1 MRLERSAVT
10 LDDAFDRFVGQH
22 LPAGAPAALVQQLRA
37 LAILH
42 PVPRRRMTTLDVT
55 RDHLVFVASGP
66 TKLVALDPAG
76 EGQIVAFQFG
86 GDCLTL
92 PRQGLHTYRLVAIR
106 AASLLVFET
115 DALHALER
123 RAPVLSEVLARC
135 LLTALQRTRANLVAM
150 GRRSATERVASFLLS
165 MREIEQ
171 VAQADGRTLTLE
183 MTRKEIADCLGL
195 TVETVSRQFSKL
207 RDLGLIATPS
217 RTQVRLSDPARLA
230 AEAGAFAPAA

>member
-1 MRLERSAVT
+1 MT
-10 LDDAFDRFVGQH
+10 LNDAFDCFAGQH

-37 LAILH
+37 LASLH
-42 PVPRRRMTTLDVT
+42 TVPRRQMTALDVT
-55 RDHLVFVASGP
+55 RDHLVFIANGP
-66 TKLVALDPAG
+66 TKLVAFDPAG

-92 PRQGLHTYRLVAIR
+92 PRERLHTYRLVAIR
-106 AASLLVFET
+106 TASLLVFET
-115 DALHALER
+115 EALRAIER
-123 RAPVLSEVLARC
+123 RAPVLNEVLARC
-135 LLTALQRTRANLVAM
+135 SLAALQRTRANLVAM

-217 RTQVRLSDPARLA
+217 RTQVRLSDPVRLA
-230 AEAGAFAPAA
+230 AQAGAFAPAA

>member
-1 MRLERSAVT
+1 MRFERAAVT
-10 LDDAFDRFVGQH
+10 VNEAFDRFAGQH
-22 LPAGAPAALVQQLRA
+22 LPAGAPAALVHQLRA
-37 LAILH
+37 LASLH
-42 PVPRRRMTTLDVT
+42 SLPRRQMSRFDVT

-66 TKLVALDPAG
+66 TKLVALDAAG
-76 EGQIVAFQFG
+76 SEQIVAFQFG
-86 GDCLTL
+86 GDCLIL
-92 PRQGLHTYRLVAIR
+92 PREGLHAYRLVAIR
-106 AASLLVFET
+106 AASLLVF
-115 DALHALER
+115 DAEALRPLEQ
-123 RAPVLSEVLARC
+123 RAPVLNEMIARC
-135 LLTALQRTRANLVAM
+135 TLAALQRTRANLVAM

-217 RTQVRLSDPARLA
+217 RTQVRLSDPVRLA
-230 AEAGAFAPAA
+230 AQAGAFAPAA